1 LSIKRKVPLLIG
13 MLILITM
20 IVSSIVVYHQ
30 TSTKLYDVSRAEMK
44 SLTSSYIITLN
55 HMIDKE
61 KVKMDGMSNKK
72 SVIDLLQLCSGSYG
86 SPEYKNA
93 VKQSSA
99 ELSNYVKQQGNLE
112 HAFIVDKSGTII
124 ADSDSN
130 LINKNISDR
139 AYNTKALKGQDT
151 ISETMTSKSTAQQII
166 IFASPIKMQGKIYG
180 YTASAVFAKSFSESF
195 KNITISNT
203 KGSYACLVDES
214 GNIVFYPD
222 VSKIGKPLQNDSLK
236 SLSKQIQNRKTID
249 SNYISYKYQGKQKL
263 SYLNLVPNVNWI
275 FMVTADK
282 SAILSGARKVTI
294 MIIIIMI
301 IVAVIAIFAGILL
314 SKKIIDPIQ
323 DITDIVNSTAK
334 LNLNNLNKNNQYDYL
349 EKSKDEIGIIYKAIV
364 SMRSTL
370 RNSVGQLLSISD
382 KVNKN
387 AIFLEN
393 LTEELKTYISDTSS
407 EAENIS
413 AGIEE
418 NSAAAQEISSSSS
431 EMSSAVNDMA
441 NKTEKGSGVSEDIA
455 ERAEEFKKSSNQ
467 SQDNANNI
475 YRSVKAQLETAI
487 EDSKAV
493 SKINELTES
502 IIDITKQT
510 DLLAL
515 NASIEAARAGEAGKG
530 FTVVADEVKK
540 LAQESGKTANNIK
553 NIVNLV
559 ESAVGKL
566 VHSSNNA
573 LDFLETAISKDYVKM
588 AEIADQYNKD
598 SLTINNFMMDFS
610 AVSEELNAS
619 IEGIAKSTTEM
630 AQTITESAGGMQNIS
645 QKTNSISEKID
656 NINSSAIDNKKSVD
670 SLHEVINKFHL

>member
-1 LSIKRKVPLLIG
+1 MSIKRKVPLLIG

-72 SVIDLLQLCSGSYG
+72 SVIDLLQLNSGSYG
-86 SPEYKNA
+86 STEYKNA

-139 AYNTKALKGQDT
+139 AYNMEVLKGKDT
-151 ISETMTSKSTAQQII
+151 ISETMKSKSTAQQII
-166 IFASPIKMQGKIYG
+166 IFASPIRIQGKIYG

-222 VSKIGKPLQNDSLK
+222 VSQIGKPLLNDSLK
-236 SLSKQIQNRKTID
+236 NLSKQIQNRKIIA

-370 RNSVGQLLSISD
+370 RNAVGQLLSISD

-393 LTEELKTYISDTSS
+393 LTEELKTYINDTST

-418 NSAAAQEISSSSS
+418 NSAAAQEISSASS
-431 EMSSAVNDMA
+431 EMSNAVDDMA
-441 NKTEKGSGVSEDIA
+441 NKAEKGSGISEDIA
-455 ERAEEFKKSSNQ
+455 ERADEFKKSSNQ

-475 YRSVKAQLETAI
+475 YRSVKTQLETAI

-493 SKINELTES
+493 NKINELTES

-540 LAQESGKTANNIK
+540 LAQESGETANNIK
-553 NIVNLV
+553 NIVDLV

-566 VHSSNNA
+566 VHSSNSA
-573 LDFLETAISKDYVKM
+573 LEFLENAISGDYVKM
-588 AEIADQYNKD
+588 VQIADKYNKD
-598 SLTINNFMMDFS
+598 SLTMNNFMMDFS

-619 IEGIAKSTTEM
+619 IEGIVKSTAEM

-645 QKTNSISEKID
+645 QKTNNISEKID

-670 SLHEVINKFHL
+670 SLHDVIDKFHL

>member
-1 LSIKRKVPLLIG
+1 MGRQNIK
-13 MLILITM
+13 T
-20 IVSSIVVYHQ
+20 
-30 TSTKLYDVSRAEMK
+30 
-44 SLTSSYIITLN
+44 
-55 HMIDKE
+55 
-61 KVKMDGMSNKK
+61 
-72 SVIDLLQLCSGSYG
+72 
-86 SPEYKNA
+86 A

-553 NIVNLV
+553 I
-559 ESAVGKL
+559 
-566 VHSSNNA
+566 
-573 LDFLETAISKDYVKM
+573 
-588 AEIADQYNKD
+588 
-598 SLTINNFMMDFS
+598 
-610 AVSEELNAS
+610 
-619 IEGIAKSTTEM
+619 
-630 AQTITESAGGMQNIS
+630 
-645 QKTNSISEKID
+645 
-656 NINSSAIDNKKSVD
+656 
-670 SLHEVINKFHL
+670 